1 MNIIQIQIANDLN
14 SKSQNKSLK
23 MFNILVGTRTLT
35 KNYQTFKKS
44 ILEQWMRFLGFL
56 PLFYLSFEASKI
68 PQFKFRKYRHDAHMK
83 LA

>member
-35 KNYQTFKKS
+35 KNYQTFMKS
-44 ILEQWMRFLGFL
+44 PFGAMNEISRVFAPLLFRVLRL
-56 PLFYLSFEASKI
+56 PII
-68 PQFKFRKYRHDAHMK
+68 PSVQIFRI
-83 LA
+83 